1 MQKIR
6 DFFQRVD
13 FRKKSKKLILSS
25 FDTNTQQKDFLQKI
39 QLRHFN
45 LDDTLTLC
53 KKILRVVPEKNSD
66 NDIVF
71 LQQLKSVD
79 QENKKKKL
87 CGIRVAVK
95 GCFRK
100 SQSWK

>member
-6 DFFQRVD
+6 VFPRVD
-13 FRKKSKKLILSS
+13 FRKKLKKLILSS
-25 FDTNTQQKDFLQKI
+25 FDTNTQQKDFLQNI

-71 LQQLKSVD
+71 LQQSTSVD
-79 QENKKKKL
+79 QENKK
-87 CGIRVAVK
+87 
-95 GCFRK
+95 
-100 SQSWK
+100 

>member
-79 QENKKKKL
+79 QENKKKKK
-87 CGIRVAVK
+87 REA
-95 GCFRK
+95 
-100 SQSWK
+100 